1 MRSTRKI
8 AIAALTVLGVLL
20 ILMAALPYM
29 FRDRISA
36 RLQAEASNSVNASVA
51 WRGVGL
57 GLFRNF
63 PNLTVRLDDL
73 SVAGID
79 RFEGDTL
86 LTMDSFNLV
95 VDLGSVLRS
104 LRGDDAIVVR
114 RVALRRPVV
123 RALVLEDGTAN
134 WDIVREDPE
143 ADPADTTGA
152 MSLSLKRLTVDNG
165 IVTFTD
171 RQGGLAAE
179 ISGLNH
185 TLSGDL
191 AADQVTIATST
202 RIDTLSV
209 RFAGVPYLN
218 QVRMELDA
226 DIDAN
231 MREGRYTFGDDHVR
245 INDLVL
251 AFGGSVQAGEENT
264 ALDIAF
270 SAPSTDFGDILS
282 LIPAIYQRDF
292 RQLQTSGSMSVA
304 GSVRGE
310 YGPDAFPSFAINV
323 RVDNGTFRYPDL
335 PLPARDISL
344 ALGLTNPGGEV
355 DSTVVNLE
363 RFHMLLGDRPV
374 DATFTMRT
382 PVSDPDVAVDVTG
395 SVDLADVGRTV
406 KLEGVQE
413 LSGLLDADF
422 AMRTRM
428 SWVDQGQYDRI
439 DASGTL
445 GVRGIAMRM
454 EELPQAIRVDSA
466 LLRFTP
472 QHAELARFGGRVGNS
487 DLSATGSLDNLLGFA
502 LRDEEIRG
510 RASVTSRHF
519 DLNEW
524 KSEEESEVIPV
535 PANVDFSMQ
544 VAADSISYG
553 TLGLTNARG
562 SVQVKDQRVTLDGFR
577 MDILGGRASASG
589 FYETTDPAVPLF
601 DMNVAVDSLDIPT
614 AFASFVTVQA
624 LAPIARYATGVF
636 SAQIDMSGTLG
647 QDMSPVLQALT
658 GDGTFSTGRLI
669 IQDFP
674 ALARVADALNLDAI
688 RNPTMQ
694 GIRSS
699 FAIEDGRLH
708 VRPFDVEIG
717 DMSMNVTGSNGLD
730 QSLDYDLAL
739 AVPTRLLGSAASDA
753 IGRLAA
759 TAGRAGID
767 LGDAEVVSIG
777 VAITGTVTSPSV
789 APSFSGTAGSLRE
802 GVQQAAEQAIE
813 SRVAEVREQVDE
825 AADEARARA
834 REQGERLVAEAEEQA
849 ARIRLEADSLA
860 ARIRREGNEAADA
873 LLERATNPAARIAAQ
888 AGADRLRREAGERA
902 DQVVREADARAAEL
916 VETAERQAASLAPP
930 DSTGG

>member
-8 AIAALTVLGVLL
+8 AIAAISVLGVLL
-20 ILMAALPYM
+20 LLMVALPYM

-36 RLQAEASNSVNASVA
+36 RLQAEVSNSVNARVA
-51 WRGVGL
+51 WGGVGL

-86 LTMDSFNLV
+86 LTMESFNLV
-95 VDLGSVLRS
+95 LDLGSVLRS
-104 LRGDDAIVVR
+104 MRDDGPIVVR
-114 RVALRRPVV
+114 RVALREPVV
-123 RALVLEDGTAN
+123 RALVLEDGAAN
-134 WDIVREDPE
+134 WNIVREDP
-143 ADPADTTGA
+143 AAGPADTTGA
-152 MSLSLKRLTVDNG
+152 MSLSLQRLTVDNG
-165 IVTFTD
+165 LVTFTD
-171 RQGGLAAE
+171 RQAGLAAVLA
-179 ISGLNH
+179 GLNH
-185 TLSGDL
+185 SLSGDL
-191 AADQVTIATST
+191 ASDQVTIETST

-218 QVRMELDA
+218 QVRVELDA

-231 MREGRYTFGDDHVR
+231 MGEGRFTFGDDHIR
-245 INDLVL
+245 INDLML
-251 AFGGSVQAGEENT
+251 AFGGTVQTGEENT
-264 ALDIAF
+264 TLDISFA
-270 SAPSTDFGDILS
+270 APTTDFAHILS

-292 RQLQTSGSMSVA
+292 RQIQTSGTMSVE
-304 GSVRGE
+304 GSIRGD
-310 YGPDAFPSFAINV
+310 YGPSTFPSLAIDA

-344 ALGLTNPGGEV
+344 ALGITNPGGDV

-374 DATFTMRT
+374 DATFAMRT
-382 PVSDPDVAVDVTG
+382 PVSDPDVALSVTG

-413 LSGLLDADF
+413 LSGVVDADF

-428 SWVDQGQYDRI
+428 SWVDQALYDRI
-439 DASGTL
+439 AASGSL
-445 GVRGIAMRM
+445 GVRDIAMLM
-454 EELPQAIRVDSA
+454 EDLPHPITVDSA

-472 QHAELARFGGRVGNS
+472 QHAELARFTGRVGNS
-487 DLSATGSLDNLLGFA
+487 DLSATGSLDNLLGFV

-510 RASVTSRHF
+510 RANVISRHF

-524 KSEEESEVIPV
+524 KSEEENEVIPV
-535 PANVDFSMQ
+535 PRNVDFAMQ
-544 VAADSISYG
+544 VVADSISYG

-562 SVQVKDQRVTLDGFR
+562 AVHVKDERVTIEGFR
-577 MDILGGRASASG
+577 MNILGGTASASG
-589 FYETTDPAVPLF
+589 FYETTNPALPVF
-601 DMNVAVDSLDIPT
+601 DMNVTVDSLDIPS

-624 LAPIARYATGVF
+624 LAPVARYATGVF
-636 SAQIDMSGTLG
+636 SAQMDMSGALG

-674 ALARVADALNLDAI
+674 ALARVADALSLDAI

-694 GIRSS
+694 ALRSS
-699 FAIEDGRLH
+699 FAISEGRLH
-708 VRPFDVEIG
+708 VRPFEVEIG
-717 DMSMNVTGSNGLD
+717 EMSMSVVGSNGLD
-730 QSLDYDLAL
+730 QSLDYNLGI

-753 IGRLAA
+753 IGRLASA
-759 TAGRAGID
+759 AGRVGLD
-767 LGDAEVVSIG
+767 LGAAEVVSIG
-777 VAITGTVTSPSV
+777 VGVTGTVTSPSV
-789 APSFSGTAGSLRE
+789 APSFSGTAGTLRE
-802 GVQQAAEQAIE
+802 GVQQAAEQAVE

-825 AADEARARA
+825 AAQEARERA
-834 REQGERLVAEAEEQA
+834 REQGARLVAEAEERA

-860 ARIRREGNEAADA
+860 AAVRREGNEAADV
-873 LLERATNPAARIAAQ
+873 LLERASNPAARIAAQ
-888 AGADRLRREAGERA
+888 AGADRLRREADDRA
-902 DQVVREADARAAEL
+902 DQIVREADARATEL
-916 VETAERQAASLAPP
+916 VESAQRQADALVPP
-930 DSTGG
+930 DP